1 MRKIPGIAVAALAVL
16 AFTGCVAADAPTPTP
31 TAGNAAKPTKTPSP
45 SGTAIPTPTPTP
57 TEPASPP
64 PGGGADPAD
73 PSTWLID
80 AGGIGPLRLGMP
92 LDAAV
97 AAMPG
102 YVVGTCPNPAV
113 RFLRSDSPDL
123 SDVSFALASG
133 DDGNLALISLHD
145 TPKPATADGI
155 RNGST
160 IAQAKAT
167 YPGLLPSQAYVDYY
181 TLDGSPGSI
190 TFQTAAVNAG
200 DGVPIVTISVV
211 AGGLPPRELC
221 G

>member
-1 MRKIPGIAVAALAVL
+1 MRKIPGLAVAALAAL
-16 AFTGCVAADAPTPTP
+16 AFAGCAPADAPTPTP
-31 TAGNAAKPTKTPSP
+31 TLGNAAKPTKTPTP
-45 SGTAIPTPTPTP
+45 SATPAPTP
-57 TEPASPP
+57 TESASPAP
-64 PGGGADPAD
+64 VTGPDPAD

-123 SDVSFALASG
+123 SDVSLALASG
-133 DDGNLALISLHD
+133 NDGNLALISLND
-145 TPKPATADGI
+145 TPEPATAEGI

-160 IAQAKAT
+160 IAEAKAT
-167 YPGLLPSQAYVDYY
+167 YPGLVPSQAYVDYY

-200 DGVPIVTISVV
+200 DAVPVVTISVV